1 MLAGATQ
8 GEQKIIEQTAGE
20 VGLAFQMQAQ
30 PGCHTISLDGIWSF
44 KADPLGMGLQSN
56 GLQMFPS
63 LTETITLPGSTDEAG
78 KGIRT
83 QGLSSIRLT
92 RMFEYKGP
100 AWYEKKVFIPEDWAG
115 KEISLFLERV
125 HWETK
130 LWVNGAYVGRE
141 ESLSVP
147 HIYTLGKFLKPG
159 EVNTIRLRVNNDLI
173 YNIEYSH
180 AISAETQTN
189 WNGII
194 GKIELRATAKVYISD
209 VQVYPD
215 IKGKKARLEVTFNNS
230 DKLSLKGDLEI
241 MGKTAD
247 NLFDIPKKKIP
258 VTGNDSLIFMEI
270 DLPLGDQIRTWDE
283 FDPNLYL
290 LNLSLNVK
298 ADKEYYFDTKQ
309 VKFGMREVGVKGTR
323 FTMNGREIFIRGTVN
338 SAEFPL
344 TGYPVM
350 DESGWLHILKTC
362 KDYGLN
368 CVRFHSWCPPEAAFK
383 VADSLGIYL
392 QIENSD
398 WRFTVG
404 EDKAVNDFL
413 RREADRIFK
422 EYGNHP
428 SFVFFCEGNELC
440 GSGVKEF
447 LSESVTHWKRDPR
460 HLYTGSAAYPYVPE
474 NQYNVLYG
482 ARPHRWKE
490 GLKSRFNVAPLNT
503 LYDYS
508 EYVKKYP
515 IPMITHEIGQWCV
528 YPNYDE
534 IKKYTGVLKPYN
546 YQIFRESLRDHHML
560 DLAEEFTRASGK
572 FHLIQKKEEFESY
585 YRTPGMAGYHLLQL
599 NDFPGQGTSP
609 VGVVDVFWDPK
620 PYVTADEFK
629 SMVSPC
635 LPLLLTSSFVWTND
649 AIFTGEARIANFGKS
664 DIKKAVLKWTL
675 KYPDGKI
682 YAQGKLPAKD
692 IPIGSPHSL
701 GKIKISLK
709 GIKKAEQMKLI
720 FDISGTSYRN
730 QWDIWVY
737 PSVLPEVN
745 VPSEI
750 KIVNSWNT
758 EVKEYLKQGGKVL
771 LLADTADVRTT
782 VSSCFSGISWNAV
795 WSGMPPELLGI
806 LCNPSHP
813 LYAYFPTEFHSNWQ
827 WWDLVIPSKLMNLDH
842 TPSTYRPL
850 LQMIPD
856 WNKNNKLGLVAE
868 AKVGKGELL
877 ICTIDLLRNMDKR
890 PVARQFLYSLKKY
903 VSSPDFHPEE
913 ELSEQAVDVLF
924 N

>member
-1 MLAGATQ
+1 MKRLVFFLPFFL
-8 GEQKIIEQTAGE
+8 

-30 PGCHTISLDGIWSF
+30 PGCHTISLDGIWAF

-78 KGIRT
+78 KGVRT

-130 LWVNGAYVGRE
+130 LWVNGAYVGRK

-194 GKIELRATAKVYISD
+194 GKIELRATDKVYISD

-298 ADKEYYFDTKQ
+298 ADKESYFDTKQ

-413 RREADRIFK
+413 RCEADRIFK

-629 SMVSPC
+629 SIVSPC

-649 AIFTGEARIANFGKS
+649 SIFTGEARIANFGKS

-750 KIVNSWNT
+750 KIVNSWNA

-813 LYAYFPTEFHSNWQ
+813 LYAYFPTEFHSNW
-827 WWDLVIPSKLMNLDH
+827 
-842 TPSTYRPL
+842 
-850 LQMIPD
+850 
-856 WNKNNKLGLVAE
+856 
-868 AKVGKGELL
+868 
-877 ICTIDLLRNMDKR
+877 
-890 PVARQFLYSLKKY
+890 
-903 VSSPDFHPEE
+903 
-913 ELSEQAVDVLF
+913 
-924 N
+924 

>member
-1 MLAGATQ
+1 MKRLVFFLPFFL
-8 GEQKIIEQTAGE
+8 

-130 LWVNGAYVGRE
+130 LWVDGAYVGRE

-194 GKIELRATAKVYISD
+194 GKIELRATDKVYISD

-270 DLPLGDQIRTWDE
+270 DLPLGDQIRTW
-283 FDPNLYL
+283 NLYL

-298 ADKEYYFDTKQ
+298 ADKESYFDTKQ

-398 WRFTVG
+398 WWFTVG
-404 EDKAVNDFL
+404 EDKTVNDFL

-482 ARPHRWKE
+482 ARPHKWKE

-508 EYVKKYP
+508 EYV
-515 IPMITHEIGQWCV
+515 
-528 YPNYDE
+528 
-534 IKKYTGVLKPYN
+534 KKYTGVLKPYN

-649 AIFTGEARIANFGKS
+649 SIFTGEARIANFGKS

-675 KYPDGKI
+675 KYPDGKV

-730 QWDIWVY
+730 QWNIWVY

-745 VPSEI
+745 VLSE
-750 KIVNSWNT
+750 VNSWNA

>member
-1 MLAGATQ
+1 MIRL
-8 GEQKIIEQTAGE
+8 IFFLPFFL

-30 PGCHTISLDGIWSF
+30 TGCHTIPLDGIWSF
-44 KADPLGMGLQSN
+44 KTDPLGMGLQSN

-63 LTETITLPGSTDEAG
+63 LTETIILPGSTDEAG

-159 EVNTIRLRVNNDLI
+159 EMNTIRLRVNNDLI

-180 AISAETQTN
+180 AVSAETQTN

-194 GKIELRATAKVYISD
+194 GKIELRATDKVYISD
-209 VQVYPD
+209 VQAYPD
-215 IKGKKARLEVTFNNS
+215 IKGKKVRLEVTFNNS
-230 DKLSLKGDLEI
+230 GKLSLKGDLEI

-298 ADKEYYFDTKQ
+298 ADKESYFDTKQ
-309 VKFGMREVGVKGTR
+309 VEFGMREVGVKGTR
-323 FTMNGREIFIRGTVN
+323 FTMNGREIFVRGTVN

-350 DESGWLHILKTC
+350 DEAGWLHILKTC

-383 VADSLGIYL
+383 VADRLGIYL

-413 RREADRIFK
+413 RRESDRIFK

-447 LSESVTHWKRDPR
+447 LSELVTHWKRDAR

-649 AIFTGEARIANFGKS
+649 SIFAGEARIANFGKS

-720 FDISGTSYRN
+720 FDISGTTYRN

-750 KIVNSWNT
+750 KIVNSWDA

-913 ELSEQAVDVLF
+913 ELSEQAVDILF

>member
-1 MLAGATQ
+1 MKRLVFFLPFFL
-8 GEQKIIEQTAGE
+8 

-30 PGCHTISLDGIWSF
+30 PGCHTISLDGIWAF

-194 GKIELRATAKVYISD
+194 GKIELRATDKVYISD

-298 ADKEYYFDTKQ
+298 ADKESYFDTKQ

-350 DESGWLHILKTC
+350 DESGWLRILKTC

-649 AIFTGEARIANFGKS
+649 SIFTGEARIANFGKS

-675 KYPDGKI
+675 KYPDGKV

-709 GIKKAEQMKLI
+709 G
-720 FDISGTSYRN
+720 S
-730 QWDIWVY
+730 
-737 PSVLPEVN
+737 
-745 VPSEI
+745 
-750 KIVNSWNT
+750 KIPFR
-758 EVKEYLKQGGKVL
+758 LQ
-771 LLADTADVRTT
+771 
-782 VSSCFSGISWNAV
+782 SSIQ
-795 WSGMPPELLGI
+795 
-806 LCNPSHP
+806 
-813 LYAYFPTEFHSNWQ
+813 YA
-827 WWDLVIPSKLMNLDH
+827 
-842 TPSTYRPL
+842 
-850 LQMIPD
+850 
-856 WNKNNKLGLVAE
+856 
-868 AKVGKGELL
+868 
-877 ICTIDLLRNMDKR
+877 
-890 PVARQFLYSLKKY
+890 
-903 VSSPDFHPEE
+903 
-913 ELSEQAVDVLF
+913 
-924 N
+924 

>member
-1 MLAGATQ
+1 MKRLVFFLPFFL
-8 GEQKIIEQTAGE
+8 

-194 GKIELRATAKVYISD
+194 GKIELRATDKVYISD

-215 IKGKKARLEVTFNNS
+215 IKGKKARLKVTFNNS

-241 MGKTAD
+241 IGKTAD

-298 ADKEYYFDTKQ
+298 ADKESYFDTKQ

-447 LSESVTHWKRDPR
+447 LSESVTHWKRDSR

-572 FHLIQKKEEFESY
+572 FHLIQKKKNSNLIIVH
-585 YRTPGMAGYHLLQL
+585 R
-599 NDFPGQGTSP
+599 
-609 VGVVDVFWDPK
+609 
-620 PYVTADEFK
+620 
-629 SMVSPC
+629 
-635 LPLLLTSSFVWTND
+635 VW
-649 AIFTGEARIANFGKS
+649 
-664 DIKKAVLKWTL
+664 L
-675 KYPDGKI
+675 
-682 YAQGKLPAKD
+682 
-692 IPIGSPHSL
+692 
-701 GKIKISLK
+701 
-709 GIKKAEQMKLI
+709 
-720 FDISGTSYRN
+720 
-730 QWDIWVY
+730 
-737 PSVLPEVN
+737 
-745 VPSEI
+745 
-750 KIVNSWNT
+750 
-758 EVKEYLKQGGKVL
+758 
-771 LLADTADVRTT
+771 DTI
-782 VSSCFSGISWNAV
+782 C
-795 WSGMPPELLGI
+795 
-806 LCNPSHP
+806 CN
-813 LYAYFPTEFHSNWQ
+813 
-827 WWDLVIPSKLMNLDH
+827 
-842 TPSTYRPL
+842 
-850 LQMIPD
+850 
-856 WNKNNKLGLVAE
+856 
-868 AKVGKGELL
+868 
-877 ICTIDLLRNMDKR
+877 
-890 PVARQFLYSLKKY
+890 
-903 VSSPDFHPEE
+903 
-913 ELSEQAVDVLF
+913 
-924 N
+924 

>member
-1 MLAGATQ
+1 MKRLVFFLPFFL
-8 GEQKIIEQTAGE
+8 

-30 PGCHTISLDGIWSF
+30 PGCHTISLDGIWAF

-130 LWVNGAYVGRE
+130 LWVNGAYVGRK

-194 GKIELRATAKVYISD
+194 GKIELRATDKVYISD

-298 ADKEYYFDTKQ
+298 ADKESYFDTKQ

-413 RREADRIFK
+413 RCEADRIFK

-629 SMVSPC
+629 SIVSPC

-649 AIFTGEARIANFGKS
+649 SIFTGEARIANFGKS

-750 KIVNSWNT
+750 KIVNSWNA

-813 LYAYFPTEFHSNWQ
+813 LYAYFPTEFHSNW
-827 WWDLVIPSKLMNLDH
+827 
-842 TPSTYRPL
+842 
-850 LQMIPD
+850 
-856 WNKNNKLGLVAE
+856 
-868 AKVGKGELL
+868 
-877 ICTIDLLRNMDKR
+877 
-890 PVARQFLYSLKKY
+890 
-903 VSSPDFHPEE
+903 
-913 ELSEQAVDVLF
+913 
-924 N
+924 

>member
-1 MLAGATQ
+1 M
-8 GEQKIIEQTAGE
+8 KIHSYETFSFFLPFFL

-194 GKIELRATAKVYISD
+194 GKIELRATDKVYISD

-298 ADKEYYFDTKQ
+298 ADKESYFDTKQ

-350 DESGWLHILKTC
+350 DESGWLRILKTC

-368 CVRFHSWCPPEAAFK
+368 CVRFHSGCPPEAAFK

-649 AIFTGEARIANFGKS
+649 SIFTGEARIANFGKS

-675 KYPDGKI
+675 KYPDGKV

-750 KIVNSWNT
+750 KIVNSWNA

>member
-1 MLAGATQ
+1 MKRLVFFLPFFL
-8 GEQKIIEQTAGE
+8 

-30 PGCHTISLDGIWSF
+30 LGCHTISLDGIWSF

-141 ESLSVP
+141 ESLSAP

-194 GKIELRATAKVYISD
+194 GKIELRATDKVYISD

-230 DKLSLKGDLEI
+230 GKLSLKGDLEI

-404 EDKAVNDFL
+404 EDKTVNDFL

-560 DLAEEFTRASGK
+560 DLAKEFTRASGK

-649 AIFTGEARIANFGKS
+649 SIFTGEARIANFGKS

-750 KIVNSWNT
+750 KIVNSWNA

-913 ELSEQAVDVLF
+913 ELSEQAIV
-924 N
+924 

>member
-1 MLAGATQ
+1 MKRLVFFLPFFL
-8 GEQKIIEQTAGE
+8 
-20 VGLAFQMQAQ
+20 VGLAFQIQAQ
-30 PGCHTISLDGIWSF
+30 PGCHTISLDGIWAF

-194 GKIELRATAKVYISD
+194 GKIELRATDKVYISD

-298 ADKEYYFDTKQ
+298 ADKESYFDTKQ

-350 DESGWLHILKTC
+350 DESGWLRILKTC

-609 VGVVDVFWDPK
+609 VGVVDVFWDTK

-649 AIFTGEARIANFGKS
+649 SIFTGEARIANFGKS

-675 KYPDGKI
+675 KYPDGKV

-750 KIVNSWNT
+750 KIVNSWNA

-913 ELSEQAVDVLF
+913 EHLSY
-924 N
+924 

>member
-1 MLAGATQ
+1 MKRLVFFLPFFL
-8 GEQKIIEQTAGE
+8 

-147 HIYTLGKFLKPG
+147 HIYTLRKFLKPG

-194 GKIELRATAKVYISD
+194 GKIELRATDKVYISD

-298 ADKEYYFDTKQ
+298 ADKESYFDTKQ

-404 EDKAVNDFL
+404 EDKTVNDFL

-560 DLAEEFTRASGK
+560 DLAEEFTRASG
-572 FHLIQKKEEFESY
+572 
-585 YRTPGMAGYHLLQL
+585 
-599 NDFPGQGTSP
+599 
-609 VGVVDVFWDPK
+609 
-620 PYVTADEFK
+620 
-629 SMVSPC
+629 
-635 LPLLLTSSFVWTND
+635 
-649 AIFTGEARIANFGKS
+649 
-664 DIKKAVLKWTL
+664 
-675 KYPDGKI
+675 
-682 YAQGKLPAKD
+682 
-692 IPIGSPHSL
+692 
-701 GKIKISLK
+701 
-709 GIKKAEQMKLI
+709 
-720 FDISGTSYRN
+720 
-730 QWDIWVY
+730 
-737 PSVLPEVN
+737 
-745 VPSEI
+745 
-750 KIVNSWNT
+750 
-758 EVKEYLKQGGKVL
+758 
-771 LLADTADVRTT
+771 
-782 VSSCFSGISWNAV
+782 
-795 WSGMPPELLGI
+795 
-806 LCNPSHP
+806 
-813 LYAYFPTEFHSNWQ
+813 
-827 WWDLVIPSKLMNLDH
+827 
-842 TPSTYRPL
+842 
-850 LQMIPD
+850 
-856 WNKNNKLGLVAE
+856 
-868 AKVGKGELL
+868 
-877 ICTIDLLRNMDKR
+877 
-890 PVARQFLYSLKKY
+890 
-903 VSSPDFHPEE
+903 
-913 ELSEQAVDVLF
+913 
-924 N
+924 

>member
-1 MLAGATQ
+1 MKRLVFFLPFFL
-8 GEQKIIEQTAGE
+8 

-115 KEISLFLERV
+115 KEISLLLERV

-194 GKIELRATAKVYISD
+194 GKIELRATDKVYISD

-215 IKGKKARLEVTFNNS
+215 IKGKKACLEVTFNNS

-298 ADKEYYFDTKQ
+298 ADKESYFDTKQ

-572 FHLIQKKEEFESY
+572 FHLIQKKKNSNLIIVH
-585 YRTPGMAGYHLLQL
+585 R
-599 NDFPGQGTSP
+599 
-609 VGVVDVFWDPK
+609 
-620 PYVTADEFK
+620 
-629 SMVSPC
+629 
-635 LPLLLTSSFVWTND
+635 VW
-649 AIFTGEARIANFGKS
+649 
-664 DIKKAVLKWTL
+664 L
-675 KYPDGKI
+675 
-682 YAQGKLPAKD
+682 
-692 IPIGSPHSL
+692 
-701 GKIKISLK
+701 
-709 GIKKAEQMKLI
+709 
-720 FDISGTSYRN
+720 
-730 QWDIWVY
+730 
-737 PSVLPEVN
+737 
-745 VPSEI
+745 
-750 KIVNSWNT
+750 
-758 EVKEYLKQGGKVL
+758 
-771 LLADTADVRTT
+771 DTI
-782 VSSCFSGISWNAV
+782 C
-795 WSGMPPELLGI
+795 
-806 LCNPSHP
+806 CN
-813 LYAYFPTEFHSNWQ
+813 
-827 WWDLVIPSKLMNLDH
+827 
-842 TPSTYRPL
+842 
-850 LQMIPD
+850 
-856 WNKNNKLGLVAE
+856 
-868 AKVGKGELL
+868 
-877 ICTIDLLRNMDKR
+877 
-890 PVARQFLYSLKKY
+890 
-903 VSSPDFHPEE
+903 
-913 ELSEQAVDVLF
+913 
-924 N
+924 

>member
-1 MLAGATQ
+1 MKRLVFFLPFFL
-8 GEQKIIEQTAGE
+8 

-147 HIYTLGKFLKPG
+147 HIYTLGKFLNPG

-194 GKIELRATAKVYISD
+194 GKIELRATDKVYISD

-298 ADKEYYFDTKQ
+298 ADKESYFDTKQ

-350 DESGWLHILKTC
+350 DESGWFRILKTC

-383 VADSLGIYL
+383 VADRLGIYL

-404 EDKAVNDFL
+404 EDKTVNDFL

-701 GKIKISLK
+701 GKMKIPLK
-709 GIKKAEQMKLI
+709 GIKKAEQMKLVFGI
-720 FDISGTSYRN
+720 AGTSYRN

-737 PSVLPEVN
+737 PSVLPEMN

-750 KIVNSWNT
+750 KIVNSWNA

-850 LQMIPD
+850 LQMILKP
-856 WNKNNKLGLVAE
+856 KS
-868 AKVGKGELL
+868 GKEN
-877 ICTIDLLRNMDKR
+877 C
-890 PVARQFLYSLKKY
+890 
-903 VSSPDFHPEE
+903 
-913 ELSEQAVDVLF
+913 
-924 N
+924 

>member
-1 MLAGATQ
+1 MKRLVFFLPFFL
-8 GEQKIIEQTAGE
+8 

-194 GKIELRATAKVYISD
+194 GKIELRATDKVYISD

-298 ADKEYYFDTKQ
+298 ADKESYFDTKQ

-482 ARPHRWKE
+482 ARPHRWKR
-490 GLKSRFNVAPLNT
+490 GFK
-503 LYDYS
+503 
-508 EYVKKYP
+508 
-515 IPMITHEIGQWCV
+515 
-528 YPNYDE
+528 
-534 IKKYTGVLKPYN
+534 
-546 YQIFRESLRDHHML
+546 ES
-560 DLAEEFTRASGK
+560 F
-572 FHLIQKKEEFESY
+572 
-585 YRTPGMAGYHLLQL
+585 
-599 NDFPGQGTSP
+599 
-609 VGVVDVFWDPK
+609 
-620 PYVTADEFK
+620 
-629 SMVSPC
+629 
-635 LPLLLTSSFVWTND
+635 
-649 AIFTGEARIANFGKS
+649 
-664 DIKKAVLKWTL
+664 
-675 KYPDGKI
+675 
-682 YAQGKLPAKD
+682 
-692 IPIGSPHSL
+692 
-701 GKIKISLK
+701 
-709 GIKKAEQMKLI
+709 
-720 FDISGTSYRN
+720 
-730 QWDIWVY
+730 
-737 PSVLPEVN
+737 
-745 VPSEI
+745 
-750 KIVNSWNT
+750 
-758 EVKEYLKQGGKVL
+758 
-771 LLADTADVRTT
+771 
-782 VSSCFSGISWNAV
+782 
-795 WSGMPPELLGI
+795 
-806 LCNPSHP
+806 
-813 LYAYFPTEFHSNWQ
+813 
-827 WWDLVIPSKLMNLDH
+827 
-842 TPSTYRPL
+842 
-850 LQMIPD
+850 
-856 WNKNNKLGLVAE
+856 
-868 AKVGKGELL
+868 
-877 ICTIDLLRNMDKR
+877 
-890 PVARQFLYSLKKY
+890 
-903 VSSPDFHPEE
+903 
-913 ELSEQAVDVLF
+913 
-924 N
+924 

>member
-1 MLAGATQ
+1 MKRLVFFLPFFL
-8 GEQKIIEQTAGE
+8 

-30 PGCHTISLDGIWSF
+30 PGCHTISLDGIWAF

-194 GKIELRATAKVYISD
+194 GKIELRATDKVYISD

-298 ADKEYYFDTKQ
+298 ADKESYFDTKQ

-350 DESGWLHILKTC
+350 DESGWLRILKTC

-560 DLAEEFTRASGK
+560 DLAEEFTR
-572 FHLIQKKEEFESY
+572 
-585 YRTPGMAGYHLLQL
+585 MAGYHLLQL

-649 AIFTGEARIANFGKS
+649 SIFTGEARIANFGKS

-675 KYPDGKI
+675 KYPDGKV

-730 QWDIWVY
+730 QWNIWVY

-750 KIVNSWNT
+750 KIVNSWNA

>member
-1 MLAGATQ
+1 M
-8 GEQKIIEQTAGE
+8 KIHSYETFSFFLPFFL

-115 KEISLFLERV
+115 KEISLLLERV

-194 GKIELRATAKVYISD
+194 GKIELRATDKVYISD

-215 IKGKKARLEVTFNNS
+215 IKGKKACLEVTFNNS

-298 ADKEYYFDTKQ
+298 ADKESYFDTKQ

-649 AIFTGEARIANFGKS
+649 SIFTGEARIANFGKS

>member
-1 MLAGATQ
+1 MKRLVFFLPFFL
-8 GEQKIIEQTAGE
+8 

-115 KEISLFLERV
+115 KEISLLLERV

-194 GKIELRATAKVYISD
+194 GKIELRATDKVYISD

-215 IKGKKARLEVTFNNS
+215 IKGKKACLEVTFNNS

-298 ADKEYYFDTKQ
+298 ADKESYFDTKQ

-572 FHLIQKKEEFESY
+572 FHLIQKKRRIRILLSY
-585 YRTPGMAGYHLLQL
+585 TGYGWI
-599 NDFPGQGTSP
+599 P
-609 VGVVDVFWDPK
+609 
-620 PYVTADEFK
+620 
-629 SMVSPC
+629 
-635 LPLLLTSSFVWTND
+635 FV
-649 AIFTGEARIANFGKS
+649 AIE
-664 DIKKAVLKWTL
+664 
-675 KYPDGKI
+675 
-682 YAQGKLPAKD
+682 
-692 IPIGSPHSL
+692 
-701 GKIKISLK
+701 
-709 GIKKAEQMKLI
+709 
-720 FDISGTSYRN
+720 
-730 QWDIWVY
+730 
-737 PSVLPEVN
+737 
-745 VPSEI
+745 
-750 KIVNSWNT
+750 
-758 EVKEYLKQGGKVL
+758 
-771 LLADTADVRTT
+771 
-782 VSSCFSGISWNAV
+782 
-795 WSGMPPELLGI
+795 
-806 LCNPSHP
+806 
-813 LYAYFPTEFHSNWQ
+813 
-827 WWDLVIPSKLMNLDH
+827 
-842 TPSTYRPL
+842 
-850 LQMIPD
+850 
-856 WNKNNKLGLVAE
+856 
-868 AKVGKGELL
+868 
-877 ICTIDLLRNMDKR
+877 
-890 PVARQFLYSLKKY
+890 
-903 VSSPDFHPEE
+903 
-913 ELSEQAVDVLF
+913 
-924 N
+924 

>member
-1 MLAGATQ
+1 MKRLVFFLPFFL
-8 GEQKIIEQTAGE
+8 

-194 GKIELRATAKVYISD
+194 GKIELRATDKVYISD

-298 ADKEYYFDTKQ
+298 ADKESYFDTKQ

-350 DESGWLHILKTC
+350 DESGWLRILKTC

-649 AIFTGEARIANFGKS
+649 SIFTGEARIANFGKS

-675 KYPDGKI
+675 KYPDGKV

-720 FDISGTSYRN
+720 FDISGTSY
-730 QWDIWVY
+730 

-750 KIVNSWNT
+750 KIVNSWNA

>member
-1 MLAGATQ
+1 MKRLVFFLPFFL
-8 GEQKIIEQTAGE
+8 

-194 GKIELRATAKVYISD
+194 GKIELRATDKVYISD

-298 ADKEYYFDTKQ
+298 ADKESYFDTKQ

-560 DLAEEFTRASGK
+560 DLAE
-572 FHLIQKKEEFESY
+572 
-585 YRTPGMAGYHLLQL
+585 
-599 NDFPGQGTSP
+599 
-609 VGVVDVFWDPK
+609 
-620 PYVTADEFK
+620 
-629 SMVSPC
+629 
-635 LPLLLTSSFVWTND
+635 
-649 AIFTGEARIANFGKS
+649 
-664 DIKKAVLKWTL
+664 
-675 KYPDGKI
+675 
-682 YAQGKLPAKD
+682 
-692 IPIGSPHSL
+692 
-701 GKIKISLK
+701 
-709 GIKKAEQMKLI
+709 
-720 FDISGTSYRN
+720 
-730 QWDIWVY
+730 
-737 PSVLPEVN
+737 
-745 VPSEI
+745 
-750 KIVNSWNT
+750 
-758 EVKEYLKQGGKVL
+758 
-771 LLADTADVRTT
+771 
-782 VSSCFSGISWNAV
+782 
-795 WSGMPPELLGI
+795 
-806 LCNPSHP
+806 
-813 LYAYFPTEFHSNWQ
+813 
-827 WWDLVIPSKLMNLDH
+827 
-842 TPSTYRPL
+842 
-850 LQMIPD
+850 
-856 WNKNNKLGLVAE
+856 
-868 AKVGKGELL
+868 
-877 ICTIDLLRNMDKR
+877 
-890 PVARQFLYSLKKY
+890 
-903 VSSPDFHPEE
+903 
-913 ELSEQAVDVLF
+913 
-924 N
+924 

>member
-1 MLAGATQ
+1 MKRLVFFLPFFL
-8 GEQKIIEQTAGE
+8 

-30 PGCHTISLDGIWSF
+30 PGCHTISLDGIWAF

-130 LWVNGAYVGRE
+130 LWVNGAYVGRK

-194 GKIELRATAKVYISD
+194 GKIELRATDKVYISD

-298 ADKEYYFDTKQ
+298 ADKESYFDTKQ

-413 RREADRIFK
+413 RCEADRIFK

-649 AIFTGEARIANFGKS
+649 SIFTGEARIANFGKS

-750 KIVNSWNT
+750 KIVNSWNA

-813 LYAYFPTEFHSNWQ
+813 LYAYFPTEFHSNW
-827 WWDLVIPSKLMNLDH
+827 
-842 TPSTYRPL
+842 
-850 LQMIPD
+850 
-856 WNKNNKLGLVAE
+856 
-868 AKVGKGELL
+868 
-877 ICTIDLLRNMDKR
+877 
-890 PVARQFLYSLKKY
+890 
-903 VSSPDFHPEE
+903 
-913 ELSEQAVDVLF
+913 
-924 N
+924 

>member
-1 MLAGATQ
+1 MKRLVFFLPFFL
-8 GEQKIIEQTAGE
+8 

-194 GKIELRATAKVYISD
+194 GKIELRATDKVYISD

-298 ADKEYYFDTKQ
+298 ADKESYFDTKQ

-350 DESGWLHILKTC
+350 DESGWLRILKTC

-649 AIFTGEARIANFGKS
+649 SIFTGEARIANFGKS

-675 KYPDGKI
+675 KYPDGKV

-730 QWDIWVY
+730 Q
-737 PSVLPEVN
+737 
-745 VPSEI
+745 
-750 KIVNSWNT
+750 
-758 EVKEYLKQGGKVL
+758 
-771 LLADTADVRTT
+771 
-782 VSSCFSGISWNAV
+782 
-795 WSGMPPELLGI
+795 
-806 LCNPSHP
+806 
-813 LYAYFPTEFHSNWQ
+813 
-827 WWDLVIPSKLMNLDH
+827 
-842 TPSTYRPL
+842 
-850 LQMIPD
+850 
-856 WNKNNKLGLVAE
+856 
-868 AKVGKGELL
+868 
-877 ICTIDLLRNMDKR
+877 
-890 PVARQFLYSLKKY
+890 
-903 VSSPDFHPEE
+903 
-913 ELSEQAVDVLF
+913 
-924 N
+924 

>member
-1 MLAGATQ
+1 MKRLVFFLPFFL
-8 GEQKIIEQTAGE
+8 
-20 VGLAFQMQAQ
+20 VGLAFQIQAQ
-30 PGCHTISLDGIWSF
+30 PGCHTISLDGIWAF

-173 YNIEYSH
+173 YNIEYSN

-194 GKIELRATAKVYISD
+194 GKIELRATDKVYISD

-298 ADKEYYFDTKQ
+298 ADKESYFDTKQ

-350 DESGWLHILKTC
+350 DESGWLRILKTC

-649 AIFTGEARIANFGKS
+649 SIFTGEARIANFGKS

-675 KYPDGKI
+675 KYPDGKV

-750 KIVNSWNT
+750 KIVNSWNA

-913 ELSEQAVDVLF
+913 EL
-924 N
+924 

>member
-1 MLAGATQ
+1 MKRLVFFLPFFL
-8 GEQKIIEQTAGE
+8 

-194 GKIELRATAKVYISD
+194 GKIELRATDKVYISD

-298 ADKEYYFDTKQ
+298 ADKESYFDTKQ

-350 DESGWLHILKTC
+350 DESGWLRILKTC

-649 AIFTGEARIANFGKS
+649 SIFTGEARIANFGKS

-675 KYPDGKI
+675 KYPDGKV

-737 PSVLPEVN
+737 PSVLYGAQNETYI
-745 VPSEI
+745 EGWEE
-750 KIVNSWNT
+750 KI
-758 EVKEYLKQGGKVL
+758 
-771 LLADTADVRTT
+771 
-782 VSSCFSGISWNAV
+782 
-795 WSGMPPELLGI
+795 
-806 LCNPSHP
+806 
-813 LYAYFPTEFHSNWQ
+813 
-827 WWDLVIPSKLMNLDH
+827 
-842 TPSTYRPL
+842 
-850 LQMIPD
+850 
-856 WNKNNKLGLVAE
+856 
-868 AKVGKGELL
+868 
-877 ICTIDLLRNMDKR
+877 
-890 PVARQFLYSLKKY
+890 
-903 VSSPDFHPEE
+903 
-913 ELSEQAVDVLF
+913 
-924 N
+924 

>member
-1 MLAGATQ
+1 MKRLVFFLPFFL
-8 GEQKIIEQTAGE
+8 

-115 KEISLFLERV
+115 KEISLLLERV

-194 GKIELRATAKVYISD
+194 GKIELRATDKVYISD

-215 IKGKKARLEVTFNNS
+215 IKGKKACLEVTFNNS

-298 ADKEYYFDTKQ
+298 ADKESYFDTKQ

-649 AIFTGEARIANFGKS
+649 SIFTGEARIANFGKS

-913 ELSEQAVDVLF
+913 EL
-924 N
+924 

>member
-1 MLAGATQ
+1 MKRLVFFLPFFL
-8 GEQKIIEQTAGE
+8 

-115 KEISLFLERV
+115 KEISLLLERV

-194 GKIELRATAKVYISD
+194 GKIELRATDKVYISD

-215 IKGKKARLEVTFNNS
+215 IKGKKACLEVTFNNS

-298 ADKEYYFDTKQ
+298 ADKESYFDTKQ

-649 AIFTGEARIANFGKS
+649 SIFTGEARIANFGKS

-903 VSSPDFHPEE
+903 VSSPDFHQQRPGRD
-913 ELSEQAVDVLF
+913 S
-924 N
+924 NSRPPP

>member
-1 MLAGATQ
+1 MKRLVFFLPFFL
-8 GEQKIIEQTAGE
+8 

-30 PGCHTISLDGIWSF
+30 PGCHTISLDGIWAF

-130 LWVNGAYVGRE
+130 LWVNGAYVGRK

-194 GKIELRATAKVYISD
+194 GKIELRATDKVYISD

-298 ADKEYYFDTKQ
+298 ADKESYFDTKQ

-413 RREADRIFK
+413 RCEADRIFK

-649 AIFTGEARIANFGKS
+649 SIFTGEARIANFGKS

-745 VPSEI
+745 VTSEI
-750 KIVNSWNT
+750 KIVNSWNA

-813 LYAYFPTEFHSNWQ
+813 LYAYFPTEFHSNW
-827 WWDLVIPSKLMNLDH
+827 
-842 TPSTYRPL
+842 
-850 LQMIPD
+850 
-856 WNKNNKLGLVAE
+856 
-868 AKVGKGELL
+868 
-877 ICTIDLLRNMDKR
+877 
-890 PVARQFLYSLKKY
+890 
-903 VSSPDFHPEE
+903 
-913 ELSEQAVDVLF
+913 
-924 N
+924 

>member
-1 MLAGATQ
+1 MKRLVFFLPFFL
-8 GEQKIIEQTAGE
+8 

-30 PGCHTISLDGIWSF
+30 PGCHTISLDGIWAF

-130 LWVNGAYVGRE
+130 LWVNGAYVGRK

-194 GKIELRATAKVYISD
+194 GKIELRATDKVYISD

-298 ADKEYYFDTKQ
+298 ADKESYFDTKQ

-413 RREADRIFK
+413 RCEADRIFK

-528 YPNYDE
+528 YPNYEE

-649 AIFTGEARIANFGKS
+649 SIFTGEARIANFGKS

-750 KIVNSWNT
+750 KIVNSWNA

-813 LYAYFPTEFHSNWQ
+813 LYAYFPTEFHSNW
-827 WWDLVIPSKLMNLDH
+827 
-842 TPSTYRPL
+842 
-850 LQMIPD
+850 
-856 WNKNNKLGLVAE
+856 
-868 AKVGKGELL
+868 
-877 ICTIDLLRNMDKR
+877 
-890 PVARQFLYSLKKY
+890 
-903 VSSPDFHPEE
+903 
-913 ELSEQAVDVLF
+913 
-924 N
+924 

>member
-1 MLAGATQ
+1 M
-8 GEQKIIEQTAGE
+8 KIHSHETFSFFSSFFL
-20 VGLAFQMQAQ
+20 VGLAFQIQAQ
-30 PGCHTISLDGIWSF
+30 PGCHTISLDGIWAF

-194 GKIELRATAKVYISD
+194 GKIELRATDKVYISD

-298 ADKEYYFDTKQ
+298 ADKESYFDTKQ

-350 DESGWLHILKTC
+350 DESGWLRILKTC

-649 AIFTGEARIANFGKS
+649 SIFTGEARIANFGKS

-675 KYPDGKI
+675 KYPDGKV

-750 KIVNSWNT
+750 KIVNSWNA

>member
-1 MLAGATQ
+1 MKRLVFFLPFFL
-8 GEQKIIEQTAGE
+8 

-194 GKIELRATAKVYISD
+194 GKIELRATDKVYISD

-298 ADKEYYFDTKQ
+298 ADKESYFDTKQ

-383 VADSLGIYL
+383 VANSLGIYL

-629 SMVSPC
+629 SLVSPC

-850 LQMIPD
+850 LQM
-856 WNKNNKLGLVAE
+856 LVAE

>member
-1 MLAGATQ
+1 MKRLVFFLPFFL
-8 GEQKIIEQTAGE
+8 

-194 GKIELRATAKVYISD
+194 GKIELRATDKVYISD

-298 ADKEYYFDTKQ
+298 ADKESYFDTKQ

-404 EDKAVNDFL
+404 EDKTVNDFL

-649 AIFTGEARIANFGKS
+649 SIFTGEARIANFGKS
-664 DIKKAVLKWTL
+664 DIKKAVLK
-675 KYPDGKI
+675 
-682 YAQGKLPAKD
+682 
-692 IPIGSPHSL
+692 
-701 GKIKISLK
+701 
-709 GIKKAEQMKLI
+709 
-720 FDISGTSYRN
+720 
-730 QWDIWVY
+730 
-737 PSVLPEVN
+737 
-745 VPSEI
+745 
-750 KIVNSWNT
+750 
-758 EVKEYLKQGGKVL
+758 
-771 LLADTADVRTT
+771 
-782 VSSCFSGISWNAV
+782 
-795 WSGMPPELLGI
+795 
-806 LCNPSHP
+806 
-813 LYAYFPTEFHSNWQ
+813 
-827 WWDLVIPSKLMNLDH
+827 
-842 TPSTYRPL
+842 
-850 LQMIPD
+850 
-856 WNKNNKLGLVAE
+856 
-868 AKVGKGELL
+868 
-877 ICTIDLLRNMDKR
+877 
-890 PVARQFLYSLKKY
+890 
-903 VSSPDFHPEE
+903 
-913 ELSEQAVDVLF
+913 
-924 N
+924 

>member
-1 MLAGATQ
+1 MKRLVFFLPFFL
-8 GEQKIIEQTAGE
+8 

-30 PGCHTISLDGIWSF
+30 PGCHTISLDGIWAF

-194 GKIELRATAKVYISD
+194 GKIELRATDKVYISD

-298 ADKEYYFDTKQ
+298 ADKESYFDTKQ

-350 DESGWLHILKTC
+350 DESGWLRILKTC

-572 FHLIQKKEEFESY
+572 FHLI
-585 YRTPGMAGYHLLQL
+585 L
-599 NDFPGQGTSP
+599 
-609 VGVVDVFWDPK
+609 
-620 PYVTADEFK
+620 EFK
-629 SMVSPC
+629 
-635 LPLLLTSSFVWTND
+635 L
-649 AIFTGEARIANFGKS
+649 
-664 DIKKAVLKWTL
+664 
-675 KYPDGKI
+675 
-682 YAQGKLPAKD
+682 
-692 IPIGSPHSL
+692 
-701 GKIKISLK
+701 
-709 GIKKAEQMKLI
+709 
-720 FDISGTSYRN
+720 
-730 QWDIWVY
+730 
-737 PSVLPEVN
+737 
-745 VPSEI
+745 
-750 KIVNSWNT
+750 
-758 EVKEYLKQGGKVL
+758 
-771 LLADTADVRTT
+771 
-782 VSSCFSGISWNAV
+782 
-795 WSGMPPELLGI
+795 
-806 LCNPSHP
+806 
-813 LYAYFPTEFHSNWQ
+813 
-827 WWDLVIPSKLMNLDH
+827 
-842 TPSTYRPL
+842 
-850 LQMIPD
+850 
-856 WNKNNKLGLVAE
+856 
-868 AKVGKGELL
+868 
-877 ICTIDLLRNMDKR
+877 
-890 PVARQFLYSLKKY
+890 
-903 VSSPDFHPEE
+903 
-913 ELSEQAVDVLF
+913 
-924 N
+924 

>member
-1 MLAGATQ
+1 MKRLVFFLPFFL
-8 GEQKIIEQTAGE
+8 

-30 PGCHTISLDGIWSF
+30 PGCHTISLDGIWAF

-130 LWVNGAYVGRE
+130 LWVNGAYVGRK

-194 GKIELRATAKVYISD
+194 GKIELRATDKVYISD

-298 ADKEYYFDTKQ
+298 ADKESYFDTKQ

-413 RREADRIFK
+413 RCEADRIFK

-649 AIFTGEARIANFGKS
+649 SIFTGEARIANFGNKEGCTEM
-664 DIKKAVLKWTL
+664 DVE
-675 KYPDGKI
+675 
-682 YAQGKLPAKD
+682 
-692 IPIGSPHSL
+692 
-701 GKIKISLK
+701 IS
-709 GIKKAEQMKLI
+709 
-720 FDISGTSYRN
+720 
-730 QWDIWVY
+730 
-737 PSVLPEVN
+737 
-745 VPSEI
+745 
-750 KIVNSWNT
+750 
-758 EVKEYLKQGGKVL
+758 
-771 LLADTADVRTT
+771 
-782 VSSCFSGISWNAV
+782 
-795 WSGMPPELLGI
+795 
-806 LCNPSHP
+806 
-813 LYAYFPTEFHSNWQ
+813 
-827 WWDLVIPSKLMNLDH
+827 
-842 TPSTYRPL
+842 
-850 LQMIPD
+850 
-856 WNKNNKLGLVAE
+856 
-868 AKVGKGELL
+868 
-877 ICTIDLLRNMDKR
+877 
-890 PVARQFLYSLKKY
+890 
-903 VSSPDFHPEE
+903 
-913 ELSEQAVDVLF
+913 
-924 N
+924 

>member
-1 MLAGATQ
+1 MTRLVFFLPFFL
-8 GEQKIIEQTAGE
+8 

-115 KEISLFLERV
+115 KEISLLLERV

-194 GKIELRATAKVYISD
+194 GKIELRATDKVYISD

-215 IKGKKARLEVTFNNS
+215 IKGKKACLEVTFNNS

-298 ADKEYYFDTKQ
+298 ADKESYFDTKQ

-635 LPLLLTSSFVWTND
+635 LPLLLTSSCLWTND
-649 AIFTGEARIANFGKS
+649 SIFTGEARIANFGKS

-782 VSSCFSGISWNAV
+782 VSSCF
-795 WSGMPPELLGI
+795 
-806 LCNPSHP
+806 
-813 LYAYFPTEFHSNWQ
+813 
-827 WWDLVIPSKLMNLDH
+827 
-842 TPSTYRPL
+842 
-850 LQMIPD
+850 
-856 WNKNNKLGLVAE
+856 
-868 AKVGKGELL
+868 
-877 ICTIDLLRNMDKR
+877 
-890 PVARQFLYSLKKY
+890 
-903 VSSPDFHPEE
+903 
-913 ELSEQAVDVLF
+913 
-924 N
+924 

>member
-1 MLAGATQ
+1 MKRLVFFLPFFL
-8 GEQKIIEQTAGE
+8 

-194 GKIELRATAKVYISD
+194 GKIELRATDKVYISD

-298 ADKEYYFDTKQ
+298 ADKESYFDTKQ

-350 DESGWLHILKTC
+350 DESGWLRILKTC

-572 FHLIQKKEEFESY
+572 FHLIQKK
-585 YRTPGMAGYHLLQL
+585 R
-599 NDFPGQGTSP
+599 
-609 VGVVDVFWDPK
+609 
-620 PYVTADEFK
+620 
-629 SMVSPC
+629 
-635 LPLLLTSSFVWTND
+635 
-649 AIFTGEARIANFGKS
+649 RI
-664 DIKKAVLKWTL
+664 
-675 KYPDGKI
+675 
-682 YAQGKLPAKD
+682 
-692 IPIGSPHSL
+692 
-701 GKIKISLK
+701 
-709 GIKKAEQMKLI
+709 
-720 FDISGTSYRN
+720 
-730 QWDIWVY
+730 
-737 PSVLPEVN
+737 
-745 VPSEI
+745 
-750 KIVNSWNT
+750 
-758 EVKEYLKQGGKVL
+758 
-771 LLADTADVRTT
+771 
-782 VSSCFSGISWNAV
+782 
-795 WSGMPPELLGI
+795 
-806 LCNPSHP
+806 
-813 LYAYFPTEFHSNWQ
+813 
-827 WWDLVIPSKLMNLDH
+827 
-842 TPSTYRPL
+842 
-850 LQMIPD
+850 
-856 WNKNNKLGLVAE
+856 
-868 AKVGKGELL
+868 
-877 ICTIDLLRNMDKR
+877 
-890 PVARQFLYSLKKY
+890 
-903 VSSPDFHPEE
+903 
-913 ELSEQAVDVLF
+913 
-924 N
+924 

>member
-1 MLAGATQ
+1 MKRLVFFLPFFL
-8 GEQKIIEQTAGE
+8 
-20 VGLAFQMQAQ
+20 VGLAFQIQAQ
-30 PGCHTISLDGIWSF
+30 PGCHTISLDGIWAF

-194 GKIELRATAKVYISD
+194 GKIELRATDKVYISD

-298 ADKEYYFDTKQ
+298 ADKESYFDTKQ

-350 DESGWLHILKTC
+350 DESGWLRILKTC

-560 DLAEEFTRASGK
+560 DLAEEFTR
-572 FHLIQKKEEFESY
+572 
-585 YRTPGMAGYHLLQL
+585 
-599 NDFPGQGTSP
+599 
-609 VGVVDVFWDPK
+609 W
-620 PYVTADEFK
+620 
-629 SMVSPC
+629 
-635 LPLLLTSSFVWTND
+635 
-649 AIFTGEARIANFGKS
+649 
-664 DIKKAVLKWTL
+664 
-675 KYPDGKI
+675 KI
-682 YAQGKLPAKD
+682 
-692 IPIGSPHSL
+692 
-701 GKIKISLK
+701 
-709 GIKKAEQMKLI
+709 
-720 FDISGTSYRN
+720 
-730 QWDIWVY
+730 
-737 PSVLPEVN
+737 
-745 VPSEI
+745 
-750 KIVNSWNT
+750 
-758 EVKEYLKQGGKVL
+758 
-771 LLADTADVRTT
+771 
-782 VSSCFSGISWNAV
+782 
-795 WSGMPPELLGI
+795 
-806 LCNPSHP
+806 
-813 LYAYFPTEFHSNWQ
+813 
-827 WWDLVIPSKLMNLDH
+827 
-842 TPSTYRPL
+842 
-850 LQMIPD
+850 
-856 WNKNNKLGLVAE
+856 
-868 AKVGKGELL
+868 
-877 ICTIDLLRNMDKR
+877 
-890 PVARQFLYSLKKY
+890 
-903 VSSPDFHPEE
+903 
-913 ELSEQAVDVLF
+913 
-924 N
+924 

>member
-1 MLAGATQ
+1 MKRLVFFLPFFL
-8 GEQKIIEQTAGE
+8 

-147 HIYTLGKFLKPG
+147 HIYTLRKFLKPG

-194 GKIELRATAKVYISD
+194 GKIELRATDKVYISD

-283 FDPNLYL
+283 FDSNLYL
-290 LNLSLNVK
+290 LNLFLNVK
-298 ADKEYYFDTKQ
+298 ADKESYFDTKQ

-404 EDKAVNDFL
+404 EDKTVNDFL

-490 GLKSRFNVAPLNT
+490 GLKSRVYVAPVNN
-503 LYDYS
+503 LYDY
-508 EYVKKYP
+508 
-515 IPMITHEIGQWCV
+515 
-528 YPNYDE
+528 
-534 IKKYTGVLKPYN
+534 
-546 YQIFRESLRDHHML
+546 
-560 DLAEEFTRASGK
+560 
-572 FHLIQKKEEFESY
+572 
-585 YRTPGMAGYHLLQL
+585 
-599 NDFPGQGTSP
+599 
-609 VGVVDVFWDPK
+609 
-620 PYVTADEFK
+620 
-629 SMVSPC
+629 
-635 LPLLLTSSFVWTND
+635 
-649 AIFTGEARIANFGKS
+649 
-664 DIKKAVLKWTL
+664 
-675 KYPDGKI
+675 
-682 YAQGKLPAKD
+682 
-692 IPIGSPHSL
+692 
-701 GKIKISLK
+701 
-709 GIKKAEQMKLI
+709 
-720 FDISGTSYRN
+720 
-730 QWDIWVY
+730 
-737 PSVLPEVN
+737 
-745 VPSEI
+745 
-750 KIVNSWNT
+750 
-758 EVKEYLKQGGKVL
+758 
-771 LLADTADVRTT
+771 
-782 VSSCFSGISWNAV
+782 
-795 WSGMPPELLGI
+795 
-806 LCNPSHP
+806 
-813 LYAYFPTEFHSNWQ
+813 
-827 WWDLVIPSKLMNLDH
+827 
-842 TPSTYRPL
+842 
-850 LQMIPD
+850 
-856 WNKNNKLGLVAE
+856 
-868 AKVGKGELL
+868 
-877 ICTIDLLRNMDKR
+877 
-890 PVARQFLYSLKKY
+890 
-903 VSSPDFHPEE
+903 
-913 ELSEQAVDVLF
+913 
-924 N
+924 

>member
-1 MLAGATQ
+1 MKRLVFFLPFFL
-8 GEQKIIEQTAGE
+8 

-194 GKIELRATAKVYISD
+194 GKIELRATDKVYISD

-298 ADKEYYFDTKQ
+298 ADKESYFDTKQ

-350 DESGWLHILKTC
+350 DESGWLRILKTC

-585 YRTPGMAGYHLLQL
+585 YRTPGMA
-599 NDFPGQGTSP
+599 
-609 VGVVDVFWDPK
+609 
-620 PYVTADEFK
+620 
-629 SMVSPC
+629 
-635 LPLLLTSSFVWTND
+635 
-649 AIFTGEARIANFGKS
+649 
-664 DIKKAVLKWTL
+664 
-675 KYPDGKI
+675 
-682 YAQGKLPAKD
+682 
-692 IPIGSPHSL
+692 
-701 GKIKISLK
+701 
-709 GIKKAEQMKLI
+709 
-720 FDISGTSYRN
+720 
-730 QWDIWVY
+730 
-737 PSVLPEVN
+737 
-745 VPSEI
+745 
-750 KIVNSWNT
+750 
-758 EVKEYLKQGGKVL
+758 
-771 LLADTADVRTT
+771 
-782 VSSCFSGISWNAV
+782 
-795 WSGMPPELLGI
+795 
-806 LCNPSHP
+806 
-813 LYAYFPTEFHSNWQ
+813 
-827 WWDLVIPSKLMNLDH
+827 
-842 TPSTYRPL
+842 
-850 LQMIPD
+850 
-856 WNKNNKLGLVAE
+856 
-868 AKVGKGELL
+868 
-877 ICTIDLLRNMDKR
+877 
-890 PVARQFLYSLKKY
+890 
-903 VSSPDFHPEE
+903 
-913 ELSEQAVDVLF
+913 
-924 N
+924 

>member
-1 MLAGATQ
+1 MKRLVFFLPFFL
-8 GEQKIIEQTAGE
+8 

-30 PGCHTISLDGIWSF
+30 PGCHTISLDGIWAF

-125 HWETK
+125 HW
-130 LWVNGAYVGRE
+130 VNGAYVGRK

-194 GKIELRATAKVYISD
+194 GKIELRATDKVYISD

-298 ADKEYYFDTKQ
+298 ADKESYFDTKQ

-413 RREADRIFK
+413 RCEADRIFK

-649 AIFTGEARIANFGKS
+649 SIFTGEARIANFGKS

-750 KIVNSWNT
+750 KIVNSWNA

-813 LYAYFPTEFHSNWQ
+813 LYAYFPTEFHSNW
-827 WWDLVIPSKLMNLDH
+827 
-842 TPSTYRPL
+842 
-850 LQMIPD
+850 
-856 WNKNNKLGLVAE
+856 
-868 AKVGKGELL
+868 
-877 ICTIDLLRNMDKR
+877 
-890 PVARQFLYSLKKY
+890 
-903 VSSPDFHPEE
+903 
-913 ELSEQAVDVLF
+913 
-924 N
+924 

>member
-1 MLAGATQ
+1 MKRLVFFLPFFL
-8 GEQKIIEQTAGE
+8 

-194 GKIELRATAKVYISD
+194 GKIELRATDKVYISD

-298 ADKEYYFDTKQ
+298 ADKESYFDTKQ

-350 DESGWLHILKTC
+350 DESGWLRILKTC

-649 AIFTGEARIANFGKS
+649 SIFTGEARIANFGKS

-675 KYPDGKI
+675 KYPDGKV

-730 QWDIWVY
+730 QW
-737 PSVLPEVN
+737 
-745 VPSEI
+745 
-750 KIVNSWNT
+750 
-758 EVKEYLKQGGKVL
+758 G
-771 LLADTADVRTT
+771 
-782 VSSCFSGISWNAV
+782 
-795 WSGMPPELLGI
+795 
-806 LCNPSHP
+806 
-813 LYAYFPTEFHSNWQ
+813 
-827 WWDLVIPSKLMNLDH
+827 
-842 TPSTYRPL
+842 RP
-850 LQMIPD
+850 
-856 WNKNNKLGLVAE
+856 
-868 AKVGKGELL
+868 
-877 ICTIDLLRNMDKR
+877 KR
-890 PVARQFLYSLKKY
+890 F
-903 VSSPDFHPEE
+903 F
-913 ELSEQAVDVLF
+913 
-924 N
+924 